1 MKRMQI
7 ITGTGLLF
15 FCLGG
20 WGYNVQASPVSG
32 GKWVSSVEKNAAQA
46 LLARVDRSAANR
58 DALPLSGSATTGDG
72 AAATAGAKK
81 AAALPHQ
88 KIAGRPAPTTNLKTS
103 HVHVS
108 TEGLVEM
115 HVENMDIATIL
126 NLLSRRSHKN
136 IITSRDVRGKVSV
149 DLYDVSFYQALRAI
163 LTPNGFG
170 YIQKGN
176 FIYVYTAKQLAE
188 MRREQN
194 KKVNRIFRLHYIDA
208 ADAAALIKPLLST
221 GGQIAM
227 TPAAQTGLLSS
238 SMGGSSGGM
247 SSGGGMGGGGGSSAT
262 SGSTGTGSMG
272 SDAGED
278 YSTDDILVIRDYPS
292 NIASIANAIKEL
304 DVRPKQVLIG
314 CTVLRTDLTDSNTMG
329 VNLASLSG
337 VDFGSL
343 TGASATTSSGAGR
356 QTPGILNAFQNGTV
370 PQPSNAQAL
379 VGTGGTGL
387 SVGFLSD
394 NISVFVQA
402 LESVSD
408 TTTVADPK
416 VLALNKQVADIHV
429 GQNIA
434 YENATQTATST
445 TQSVSFLSVGTEL
458 SFRPFIENDGYIRM
472 DIEPQI
478 SSAFFSQGA
487 TIPSENT
494 TTVTSNLM
502 VKDGRTVV
510 IGGLIQEQ
518 NSSTKGQV
526 PILGDIPV
534 LGIPFRNTNDQT
546 TRTETMFLITPHVI
560 NDNTAWYHQSQR
572 QARNVRRMMLGS
584 RADLQPWSE
593 DRLAQIW
600 YADARRALRHGH
612 RAKALMYTNWSLN
625 TEPTFLGAIRLR
637 EKLTHET
644 IQRSDTSSMRGFV
657 RAMIREDQG
666 RRGRGWGANGSGN
679 YKAPLNI
686 NMHVHRPLAV
696 PPGAP

>member
-1 MKRMQI
+1 MKNMQR

-20 WGYNVQASPVSG
+20 WGYNVQASSVDG
-32 GKWVSSVEKNAAQA
+32 GKWVSSVEKNAAAA
-46 LLARVDRSAANR
+46 LLARVDRASANS
-58 DALPLSGSATTGDG
+58 DALPIATG
-72 AAATAGAKK
+72 AAANDVPAARPAHAAHKNK
-81 AAALPHQ
+81 A
-88 KIAGRPAPTTNLKTS
+88 AGRPARTTNLKAS
-103 HVHVS
+103 HVNVS
-108 TEGLVEM
+108 NQGLVEM

-136 IITSRDVRGKVSV
+136 IITSRGVRGKVSV

-194 KKVNRIFRLHYIDA
+194 KKVNHIFRLHYIQA

-221 GGQIAM
+221 RGVIAM
-227 TPAAQTGLLSS
+227 TPAAQAGLLSS
-238 SMGGSSGGM
+238 GAGGSSGGM
-247 SSGGGMGGGGGSSAT
+247 GSSGGTSGGSSGS
-262 SGSTGTGSMG
+262 SGSTGTGSVG
-272 SDAGED
+272 SAAGET

-292 NIASIANAIKEL
+292 NIASITNAIKEL
-304 DVRPKQVLIG
+304 DVRPKQVLIA
-314 CTVLRTDLTDSNTMG
+314 CTVLRTDLTDSNQMG
-329 VNLASLSG
+329 VDLASLSG

-370 PQPSNAQAL
+370 PSPSSTQAL

-408 TTTVADPK
+408 TTTVANPK

-478 SSAFFSQGA
+478 SSAFFSQGS
-487 TIPSENT
+487 TVPSENT

-560 NDNTAWYHQSQR
+560 NDNTAWYHQSQK

-600 YADARRALRHGH
+600 YADARQALRHGH
-612 RAKALMYTNWSLN
+612 RAKALMYANWSLN

-644 IQRSDTSSMRGFV
+644 IQRSNTSSMRGFV
-657 RAMIREDQG
+657 RAMIRED
-666 RRGRGWGANGSGN
+666 RGNRGKGWGKNGSGN
-679 YKAPLNI
+679 YRAPLNI
-686 NMHVHRPLAV
+686 NMHVRRPLTV
-696 PPGAP
+696 PAGAP